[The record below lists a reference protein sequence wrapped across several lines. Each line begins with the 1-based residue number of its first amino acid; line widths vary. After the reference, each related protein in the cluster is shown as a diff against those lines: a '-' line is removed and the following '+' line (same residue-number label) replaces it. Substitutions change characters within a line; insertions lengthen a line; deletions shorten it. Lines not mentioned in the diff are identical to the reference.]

1 MEKQR
6 YLYLMI
12 SRTDTNIG
20 KLVRVFSRYPYN
32 HVSLSIDPNLREW
45 VSFGRFRKDTP
56 LYAGF
61 IRETVERY
69 QSQSSET
76 PIRLFRIQI
85 TQDYYE
91 ELCRLFA
98 LAGYGETKLIYNL
111 YDAVASSVH
120 LKIPI
125 PGAYTCLSFANY
137 ILGTR
142 YIGIKALNDDLQPN
156 MIFEGPLS
164 ALVTDSG
171 QRSDRYFDDL
181 GILRGTWRTTKQL
194 ADLTTRPI
202 RGFRRDLLS
211 QKYR

>member
-1 MEKQR
+1 MSKK
-6 YLYLMI
+6 YHLYLMV

-20 KLVRVFSRYPYN
+20 KIIRVFSHYPYN

-61 IRETVERY
+61 IRETAERY
-69 QSQSSET
+69 LSQSGDT
-76 PIRLFRIQI
+76 PIRLFRIEISEGKYLQL
-85 TQDYYE
+85 QK
-91 ELCRLFA
+91 LFA
-98 LAGYGETKLIYNL
+98 NAGYGETRLIYNL
-111 YDAVASSVH
+111 YDAIASSIHMKV
-120 LKIPI
+120 PI
-125 PGAYTCLSFANY
+125 RGAYTCLSFASMV
-137 ILGTR
+137 LGKR
-142 YIGIKALNDDLQPN
+142 YVNIKELNDDLRPY

-171 QRSDRYFDDL
+171 QRSDRYFDEL

-202 RGFRRDLLS
+202 RGFRRDIVS